1 MTLNGSGQL
10 QATQPTVDQTY
21 NSASANAQSG
31 TAVAGAIAGKEDEFS
46 AGDGLEFTDDGQGNR
61 VLQVEAP
68 VDIVA
73 GPGIVIDNPDG
84 NTLRVSQAYPT
95 DETVLWSGASLTATL
110 SELPTNFERIR
121 IEFGTPVAN
130 TGENIGRG
138 CIEVSMTFVD
148 TSNDGSIFLSTFFN
162 GDADSHNPYYTS
174 GFVIG
179 VRTKNWQTAWT
190 AFGQVFG
197 TTKSTGNSWFRLN
210 KIVGIHRI
218 ASN

>member
-1 MTLNGSGQL
+1 MT
-10 QATQPTVDQTY
+10 AI
-21 NSASANAQSG
+21 NSNRAIRG
-31 TAVAGAIAGKEDEFS
+31 PVTAVPVVAGKGVRLVADTEN
-46 AGDGLEFTDDGQGNR
+46 NR
-61 VLQVEAP
+61 WVVEA
-68 VDIVA
+68 
-73 GPGIVIDNPDG
+73 
-84 NTLRVSQAYPT
+84 
-95 DETVLWSGASLTATL
+95 DETVLWSGVSLTATL

-138 CIEVSMTFVD
+138 CIEVSMNFVD

-162 GDADSHNPYYTS
+162 GDGQNHNPYYTS

-179 VRTKNWQTAWT
+179 VRTLNWQTAWT

-210 KIVGIHRI
+210 KVVGINRI
-218 ASN
+218 ASA

>member
-1 MTLNGSGQL
+1 MT
-10 QATQPTVDQTY
+10 AI
-21 NSASANAQSG
+21 NSNRAIRG
-31 TAVAGAIAGKEDEFS
+31 PVTAVPVVAGTGVRFVKDVEN
-46 AGDGLEFTDDGQGNR
+46 NR
-61 VLQVEAP
+61 V
-68 VDIVA
+68 VA
-73 GPGIVIDNPDG
+73 EV
-84 NTLRVSQAYPT
+84 
-95 DETVLWSGASLTATL
+95 DETVLWSGVSLTATL

-138 CIEVSMTFVD
+138 CIEVSMNFVD

-162 GDADSHNPYYTS
+162 GDGTNHNPYYTS
-174 GFVIG
+174 GLVIG
-179 VRTKNWQTAWT
+179 VRTLNWQTAWT

-210 KIVGIHRI
+210 KIIGINRI